1 MALYK
6 SAYYYFIVIIIIIII
21 IIIKR
26 HWLAITN
33 NIVSKQSVQKY

>member
-21 IIIKR
+21 IIKR
-26 HWLAITN
+26 HWLCQSN
-33 NIVSKQSVQKY
+33 QCKNIKVS